1 MKLKPARS
9 VAAPNLMSR
18 GTGNCSWGSMKPT
31 EGSVKDCVDWG
42 ESDLGIEDFSLD
54 SGLRNFA
61 LALRRLDTP
70 NMPAHVLMDFMRVR
84 RSLFKKCF
92 LAIRKITASD
102 CDPGGASGSI
112 RAIRGKN

>member
-54 SGLRNFA
+54 SGVRNFA
-61 LALRRLDTP
+61 LPLRRLDIP
-70 NMPAHVLMDFMRVR
+70 NMPAHALMDFMRVR
-84 RSLFKKCF
+84 RWLFKKSSS
-92 LAIRKITASD
+92 LSEKITASD
-102 CDPGGASGSI
+102 CDAGGASGSI